1 MHFHIFGMNFA
12 ENKTTTENK
21 FIVNNVRINLTFSSC
36 LIYIKQIFLKDSN

>member
-21 FIVNNVRINLTFSSC
+21 SIVNNVRINLTFSSC